1 MDPGKFHV
9 VVLVWVIIHEASVI
23 KNAIEYIVGVVEAR
37 ANLKKKTRDCIEK
50 YEEQPEQPNVFK
62 FSSAYITRQCRW
74 AKELC
79 ALQLACDVKLELHAP
94 TLLYNICWSDS
105 VGALSTHVFRLFFC
119 WMMFED
125 LSNICP
131 TKDIEQ
137 TWVLNVPALSDQQ
150 MLCIMFQRVARL
162 KQRVFYL

>member
-1 MDPGKFHV
+1 MDPDKFHV

-37 ANLKKKTRDCIEK
+37 ANFKRTRDCIEK

-62 FSSAYITRQCRW
+62 FSSAYITRQCRR

-105 VGALSTHVFRLFFC
+105 VGTLSSHVFRLFFC
-119 WMMFED
+119 WMNVWGLIKH
-125 LSNICP
+125 LSYKRYRTNMGAKRSSIVGS
-131 TKDIEQ
+131 T
-137 TWVLNVPALSDQQ
+137 NVVSE
-150 MLCIMFQRVARL
+150 
-162 KQRVFYL
+162 